1 MATIEK
7 RVARN
12 SHVTWRAR
20 VRVLRQTCVTTFK
33 HKTDPTE
40 VIRSSTPV
48 IRKGSGCAATV
59 LAGVIM
65 ADTKNIQTLSV
76 DD

>member
-12 SHVTWRAR
+12 NHVTWRAR

-40 VIRSSTPV
+40 VIRSNTPV
-48 IRKGSGCAATV
+48 LRKGSGCAATV
-59 LAGVIM
+59 LAEVII
-65 ADTKNIQTLSV
+65 ADTKSIQALSA